1 MDSARLD
8 SLSHILFELGRDGE
22 RLPFLRSAC
31 PGLDPY
37 DREAAPGNTK
47 SRSSCWHLQDF
58 GCGRQ
63 SEMKCCSSSIVGS
76 RPQPAAMRLDNRT
89 ADGQSHPAALRFGGE
104 KRRKDLVNTPS
115 RQSRPRVA
123 DRELE
128 LTVLQLRFNRKLS
141 A

>member
-31 PGLDPY
+31 PGLEPY

-63 SEMKCCSSSIVGS
+63 SEMKGCTSSVVGGC
-76 RPQPAAMRLDNRT
+76 PQPATVRLHNGT
-89 ADGQSHPAALRFGGE
+89 ADGQPHAAALRLGGKE
-104 KRRKDLVNTPS
+104 CRKDLLHLLHWQPHACVT
-115 RQSRPRVA
+115 

-128 LTVLQLRFNRKLS
+128 LTVLQFRLNRELS
-141 A
+141 S